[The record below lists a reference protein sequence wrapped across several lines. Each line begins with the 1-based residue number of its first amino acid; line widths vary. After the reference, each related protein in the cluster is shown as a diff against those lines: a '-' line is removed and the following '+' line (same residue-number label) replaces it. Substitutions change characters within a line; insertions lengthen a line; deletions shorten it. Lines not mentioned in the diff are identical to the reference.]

1 MSTAT
6 AQRIML
12 IRHAEKP
19 DNPPPYGIGSKGEQ
33 SKECLTV
40 FGWQRAGALAC
51 LFAPSRGPLQSPLI
65 STPGVIFAA
74 PHGGKAD
81 DESQSHRPME
91 TVTPLSQLLGITLRT
106 DFANGQEAE
115 VAQAAMAEQGV
126 VLVCWQHTDIPL
138 IANAIVGNDTTV
150 PQKWPGDRFDIVWI
164 FDLQPGGGYA
174 FSQLPQ
180 LLLAGDQNSVIS

>member
-19 DNPPPYGIGSKGEQ
+19 DTPPPYGIDDNGEQ

-40 FGWQRAGALAC
+40 LGWQRAGALAC
-51 LFAPSRGPLQSPLI
+51 LFAPSRGPLQSPLLA
-65 STPGVIFAA
+65 TPGAIFAA

-81 DESQSHRPME
+81 DESKSHRPME
-91 TVTPLSQLLGITLRT
+91 TVTPLAQKLGITLRT

-115 VAQAAMAEQGV
+115 VAQAAMAEQGA
-126 VLVCWQHTDIPL
+126 VLIAWQHSDIPL
-138 IANAIVGNDTTV
+138 IANAIAGNDTTV

-164 FDLQPGGGYA
+164 FDLQSDGSYA

-180 LLLAGDQNSVIS
+180 LLLAGDQSAVIS